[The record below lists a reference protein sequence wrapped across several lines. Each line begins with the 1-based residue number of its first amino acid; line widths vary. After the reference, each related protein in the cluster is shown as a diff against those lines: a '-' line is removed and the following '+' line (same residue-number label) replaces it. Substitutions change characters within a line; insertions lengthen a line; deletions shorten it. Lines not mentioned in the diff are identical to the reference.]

1 MTEKIDEL
9 IADHETM
16 NGLISSLI
24 DYHERLH
31 DYLTP
36 CLKDD
41 YTHSDLISLVLTV
54 NYQQDIIN
62 ALHECLERLND
73 NDLEALQ
80 QLATLEIKG
89 GDTECN

>member
-1 MTEKIDEL
+1 MAKSIDKL

-16 NGLISSLI
+16 SGLISSLI
-24 DYHERLH
+24 DYHERLN
-31 DYLTP
+31 DYLAP

-41 YTHSDLISLVLTV
+41 YTHNDLISLVLTV
-54 NYQQDIIN
+54 NYQQDIIS

-73 NDLEALQ
+73 NDLEVLQ
-80 QLATLEIKG
+80 RLAIPKLKG

>member
-1 MTEKIDEL
+1 MTKNIDEL
-9 IADHETM
+9 IAGHETM

-24 DYHERLH
+24 DYHKRLN
-31 DYLTP
+31 DCLAP

-41 YTHSDLISLVLTV
+41 YTHNDLIGLVLTV
-54 NYQQDIIN
+54 NYQQDIIS
-62 ALHECLERLND
+62 ALHECLEQLND

-80 QLATLEIKG
+80 QLATLELKG

>member
-1 MTEKIDEL
+1 MTKNIDKL
-9 IADHETM
+9 IADHKTM
-16 NGLISSLI
+16 SGLISSLI

-31 DYLTP
+31 DYLVP

-41 YTHSDLISLVLTV
+41 YTHNDLISLVLAV
-54 NYQQDIIN
+54 NYQQDIIS
-62 ALHECLERLND
+62 ALHECLERND

-80 QLATLEIKG
+80 QLATLELKG

>member
-1 MTEKIDEL
+1 MNKNIDKL
-9 IADHETM
+9 IADHKTM

-24 DYHERLH
+24 DYHERLN
-31 DYLTP
+31 DFLAP

-41 YTHSDLISLVLTV
+41 YTHNDLISLVLTV
-54 NYQQDIIN
+54 KYQQDIIS

-80 QLATLEIKG
+80 QLATLELKG

>member
-1 MTEKIDEL
+1 MTKSIDKL
-9 IADHETM
+9 IADHKTM

-24 DYHERLH
+24 DYHERLN
-31 DYLTP
+31 DFLAP
-36 CLKDD
+36 CLKDN
-41 YTHSDLISLVLTV
+41 YTHNDLISLVLTV
-54 NYQQDIIN
+54 KYQQDIIS

-80 QLATLEIKG
+80 QLATLELKG

>member
-1 MTEKIDEL
+1 MTKSIDKL

-16 NGLISSLI
+16 SGLISSLI
-24 DYHERLH
+24 DYHEMLN
-31 DYLTP
+31 DYLAP

-41 YTHSDLISLVLTV
+41 YTHNDLISLVLTV
-54 NYQQDIIN
+54 NYQKGIIS

-80 QLATLEIKG
+80 QLATIELKRR
-89 GDTECN
+89 

>member
-1 MTEKIDEL
+1 MTKSIDKL
-9 IADHETM
+9 IADHKTM

-24 DYHERLH
+24 DYHERLN
-31 DYLTP
+31 DYLAP

-41 YTHSDLISLVLTV
+41 YTHNDLISLVLAV
-54 NYQQDIIN
+54 NYQQDIIS
-62 ALHECLERLND
+62 ALHECLEQLND

-80 QLATLEIKG
+80 QLATLELKG

>member
-1 MTEKIDEL
+1 MTKNIDKL
-9 IADHETM
+9 IADHKTM

-24 DYHERLH
+24 DYHERLN
-31 DYLTP
+31 DFLAP
-36 CLKDD
+36 CLKND
-41 YTHSDLISLVLTV
+41 YTHNDLISLVLTV
-54 NYQQDIIN
+54 KYQQDIIS

-80 QLATLEIKG
+80 QLATLELKG

>member
-1 MTEKIDEL
+1 MTKSIDKL
-9 IADHETM
+9 IADHKTV

-24 DYHERLH
+24 DYHERLN
-31 DYLTP
+31 DFLAP

-41 YTHSDLISLVLTV
+41 YTHNDLISLVLTV
-54 NYQQDIIN
+54 KYQQDIIS

-80 QLATLEIKG
+80 QLATLELKG

>member
-1 MTEKIDEL
+1 MTKSIDKL
-9 IADHETM
+9 IADHKTM

-24 DYHERLH
+24 DYHERLN
-31 DYLTP
+31 DFLAP

-41 YTHSDLISLVLTV
+41 YTHNDLISLVLTV
-54 NYQQDIIN
+54 KYQQDIIS

-73 NDLEALQ
+73 NDLEVLQ
-80 QLATLEIKG
+80 RLAILELKG

>member
-24 DYHERLH
+24 DYHERLN

-41 YTHSDLISLVLTV
+41 YTRNDLINLVLTV
-54 NYQQDIIN
+54 NYQQDIIS
-62 ALHECLERLND
+62 ALHDCLERIND

-80 QLATLEIKG
+80 QLATIEFKG
-89 GDTECN
+89 GDK

>member
-24 DYHERLH
+24 DYHEMLH

-54 NYQQDIIN
+54 NYQQDIIS

>member
-9 IADHETM
+9 IAEHETM

-54 NYQQDIIN
+54 NYQQDIIS

>member
-1 MTEKIDEL
+1 MTKSIDKL
-9 IADHETM
+9 IADHKTM

-24 DYHERLH
+24 DYHERLN
-31 DYLTP
+31 DYLAP

-41 YTHSDLISLVLTV
+41 YTHNNLISLVLAV
-54 NYQQDIIN
+54 NYQQDIIS
-62 ALHECLERLND
+62 ALHECLEQLND

-80 QLATLEIKG
+80 QLATLELKG

>member
-16 NGLISSLI
+16 SGLIPSLI
-24 DYHERLH
+24 DYHERLN
-31 DYLTP
+31 DYLAP

-41 YTHSDLISLVLTV
+41 YTHNDLINLVLTV
-54 NYQQDIIN
+54 NYQQDIIS

-80 QLATLEIKG
+80 QLATLELKG
-89 GDTECN
+89 GDAECN

>member
-16 NGLISSLI
+16 SGLISSLI
-24 DYHERLH
+24 DYHERLN
-31 DYLTP
+31 DYLAP

-41 YTHSDLISLVLTV
+41 YTHNDLTSLVLTV
-54 NYQQDIIN
+54 NYQQDIIS

-73 NDLEALQ
+73 NDLKALQ
-80 QLATLEIKG
+80 QLATLELKG

>member
-16 NGLISSLI
+16 SGLISSLI
-24 DYHERLH
+24 DYHERLN
-31 DYLTP
+31 DYLAP

-41 YTHSDLISLVLTV
+41 YTHNDLTSLVLTV
-54 NYQQDIIN
+54 NYQQDIIS

-73 NDLEALQ
+73 NDLEVLQRLSTLAL
-80 QLATLEIKG
+80 KD
-89 GDTECN
+89 GDSSCN

>member
-16 NGLISSLI
+16 SGLISSLI
-24 DYHERLH
+24 DYQERLN
-31 DYLTP
+31 DYLAP

-41 YTHSDLISLVLTV
+41 YTHNDLISLVLTV
-54 NYQQDIIN
+54 NYQQDIIS
-62 ALHECLERLND
+62 ALHECLEQLND

-80 QLATLEIKG
+80 QLATLELKG
-89 GDTECN
+89 GDAECN

>member
-1 MTEKIDEL
+1 MTKNIDKL
-9 IADHETM
+9 IADHKTM
-16 NGLISSLI
+16 NVLISSLI
-24 DYHERLH
+24 DYHERLN
-31 DYLTP
+31 DYLAP

-41 YTHSDLISLVLTV
+41 STHNDLISLVLTV
-54 NYQQDIIN
+54 KYQQDIIS

-80 QLATLEIKG
+80 QLATLELKG

>member
-1 MTEKIDEL
+1 MTKSIDKL
-9 IADHETM
+9 IADHKTM

-24 DYHERLH
+24 DYHERLN
-31 DYLTP
+31 DYLAP

-41 YTHSDLISLVLTV
+41 YTHNDLISLVLTV
-54 NYQQDIIN
+54 KYQKDIISS
-62 ALHECLERLND
+62 LHECLERLND

-80 QLATLEIKG
+80 RLATLELKG

>member
-1 MTEKIDEL
+1 MTKIKNNMR
-9 IADHETM
+9 ADQKTM

-24 DYHERLH
+24 DYHERLN
-31 DYLTP
+31 DYLAP

-41 YTHSDLISLVLTV
+41 YTHNDLISLVLTV
-54 NYQQDIIN
+54 KYQQDIIS

-80 QLATLEIKG
+80 QLATLELKG

>member
-1 MTEKIDEL
+1 MTKSIDKL
-9 IADHETM
+9 IADHKTM

-24 DYHERLH
+24 DYHERLN
-31 DYLTP
+31 DYLAP

-41 YTHSDLISLVLTV
+41 YTHNDLTSLVLTV
-54 NYQQDIIN
+54 KYQQDIIS

-80 QLATLEIKG
+80 QLATLELKG

>member
-16 NGLISSLI
+16 SGLISSLI
-24 DYHERLH
+24 DYHERLN
-31 DYLTP
+31 DYLAP

-41 YTHSDLISLVLTV
+41 YTHNDLTSLVLTV
-54 NYQQDIIN
+54 NYQQDIIS

-73 NDLEALQ
+73 NDLEVLQ
-80 QLATLEIKG
+80 RLSTLELKD
-89 GDTECN
+89 GDSSCN